1 MIPIVFVIVAL
12 VTGMFVMHS
21 RNKRTQR
28 KKLLQSALT
37 DEERRIVG
45 TQAPLVRRLPQ
56 DLQSKL
62 EGKISLFLEQVDFV
76 GCDGLEITKEMQL
89 SIAAQ
94 ACILVVNTEAWYD
107 TLRTILVYP
116 GAFKSK
122 NSIQNGYV
130 TAETEIVRLGE
141 SWARGPVILSWAHTV
156 EGAENDT
163 DGQNV
168 VLHEFAHQL
177 DNLSGQ
183 TNGVPVLSKRQSFGD
198 WERVI
203 LNAYE
208 RHLQN
213 VQTSRQ
219 TVLLAYGAENH
230 QEFFAV
236 AIEAFLEN
244 PMALK
249 EDEPEFYAQL
259 STLLDLDPCTWKW
272 S

>member
-1 MIPIVFVIVAL
+1 MIPIVFAILAVVA
-12 VTGMFVMHS
+12 GMFFMHV
-21 RNKRTQR
+21 RNKKMRRNT
-28 KKLLQSALT
+28 LLQSALT
-37 DEERRIVG
+37 DDERRIVG
-45 TQAPLVRRLPQ
+45 TQVPLVRRLPQ

-122 NSIQNGYV
+122 KMMQNGFV
-130 TAETEIVRLGE
+130 TAEKEIVRLGE

-208 RHLQN
+208 RHLHN
-213 VQTSRQ
+213 VQANRQ

-236 AIEAFLEN
+236 AIEAFLEQ

-249 EDEPEFYAQL
+249 KDEPELYAQL